1 MGRPSKTRQLDIWM
15 NGELVGHWT
24 VKSQGQ
30 HELAYEST
38 WLESSSARP
47 LSLSLPLQ
55 EAKVPHRG
63 AAVAYFFDNLLPDS
77 LPIRR
82 RLRDRFGAPTINA
95 FDLLSEIGR
104 DCVGAIQ
111 LAPHGDVPPDVRHI
125 EGEPLT
131 EVDVARVLRHTA
143 HAPALGQQEEEGSR
157 ISIAGAQEKTALLW
171 HDGQWRRPTGA
182 TPTTHILKL
191 PLGLVGNM
199 KADLTTSVENEWL
212 SMAIARGYGLTTA
225 DCEMA
230 TFEDQHALVV
240 RRFDRRRATRG
251 AEWWIRLPQ
260 EDFCQATKTPA
271 DQKYERDGGPGI
283 VDIMDILR
291 NSRTPDQDRL
301 TFFKCQVLFWLLA
314 APDGHAKNFS
324 IFIEPAGRYRLTP
337 LYDILSAHPLMGKG
351 GNQIAPQNLKLAMAL
366 RGKNR
371 HYNWATIQL
380 RHWLG
385 TAKAC
390 GLAEDV
396 TLAIITEMVEA
407 TPGVVDEAATLLP
420 PGFPAP
426 VADSILAGI
435 TRGASSLAQLL

>member
-1 MGRPSKTRQLDIWM
+1 MGRPSKTRQLGIWM
-15 NGELVGHWT
+15 NGALVGLWT
-24 VKSQGQ
+24 VTSQGQ
-30 HELAYEST
+30 HELSYEPA
-38 WLESSSARP
+38 WLESSTARP

-55 EAKVPHRG
+55 EAGVPHRG

-82 RLRDRFGAPTINA
+82 RLRDRFGASSTDA
-95 FDLLSEIGR
+95 FDLLNEIGR
-104 DCVGAIQ
+104 DCVGAVQ
-111 LAPHGDVPPDVRHI
+111 LVPHGDAPPDVRHI
-125 EGEPLT
+125 KGEVLT
-131 EVDVARVLRHTA
+131 EADVAKVLRDTA
-143 HAPALGQQEEEGSR
+143 HAPALGQEEEEGFR

-171 HDGQWRRPTGA
+171 HDGQWHRPTGA

-212 SMAIARGYGLTTA
+212 SMTIARGYGLPTA

-240 RRFDRRRATRG
+240 TRFDRRLATRG
-251 AEWWIRLPQ
+251 TEWWIRLPQ
-260 EDFCQATKTPA
+260 EDFCQATSTPA
-271 DQKYERDGGPGI
+271 DKKYERDGGPGV
-283 VDIMDILR
+283 VDVMDILR
-291 NSRTPDQDRL
+291 NSRTPDGDRL
-301 TFFKCQVLFWLLA
+301 TFFKSQMLFWLLA

-351 GNQIAPQNLKLAMAL
+351 ANQIAPQNLKLAMAL

-371 HYNWATIQL
+371 HYKWATIQP
-380 RHWLG
+380 RHWLS

-390 GLAEDV
+390 GLTDN
-396 TLAIITEMVEA
+396 LAMAAIAEMVEA
-407 TPGVVDEAATLLP
+407 TPAVVDEATARLP
-420 PGFPAP
+420 RGFPSQ
-426 VADSILAGI
+426 VADSILAGLAH
-435 TRGASSLAQLL
+435 GADSLRPLL